1 MKAEAQFNGVIF
13 IKRICRLI
21 GFNLSEVHDLIS
33 AGAVV
38 RFLDIN
44 SGKLVGDVMRLP
56 LDVVEI
62 ALNQLG
68 TLTDQKLV
76 FIDSN
81 RDLFITPINVRCQFY
96 KMLIWK

>member
-1 MKAEAQFNGVIF
+1 MRHVDNAIAI
-13 IKRICRLI
+13 
-21 GFNLSEVHDLIS
+21 D
-33 AGAVV
+33 AVV

-44 SGKLVGDVMRLP
+44 SGKVVGDMMRLP

-68 TLTDQKLV
+68 PYIDQKLV

-81 RDLFITPINVRCQFY
+81 RDLFITPINVRCQSNSSKFLKPY
-96 KMLIWK
+96 CTSSLNRS

>member
-1 MKAEAQFNGVIF
+1 MKLNITDFSFFLFFLLLVPLQVIV
-13 IKRICRLI
+13 
-21 GFNLSEVHDLIS
+21 NLIS

-56 LDVVEI
+56 LEVVEI
-62 ALNQLG
+62 LLNQLG

-76 FIDSN
+76 FVDSN
-81 RDLFITPINVRCQFY
+81 RDLFITPINVRCQPNSSR
-96 KMLIWK
+96 LS